1 MTKMHP
7 IQARVCNAGQCSG
20 VPILARECSAGKS
33 AGVLVPTEKYKKFLT
48 NNKPYTQN
56 NQP

>member
-1 MTKMHP
+1 MHP